1 MPHYVYMLKS
11 ISHINNKTYVGYSI
25 NYKNR
30 LNKHNTGVGAKSTK
44 GYKWVLIY
52 KKLFL
57 SKTKALKFEYKLKK
71 NRKLRISI
79 LKDYNESVC

>member
-11 ISHINNKTYVGYSI
+11 ISHLNNKTYVGFTT

-30 LNKHNTGVGAKSTK
+30 LQKHNAGTGAKSTK
-44 GYKWVLIY
+44 GYRWVLIY

-57 SKTKALKFEYKLKK
+57 SKTNALKFEYKLKK
-71 NRKLRISI
+71 NRKLRSSI
-79 LKDYNESVC
+79 LKDYNESVS